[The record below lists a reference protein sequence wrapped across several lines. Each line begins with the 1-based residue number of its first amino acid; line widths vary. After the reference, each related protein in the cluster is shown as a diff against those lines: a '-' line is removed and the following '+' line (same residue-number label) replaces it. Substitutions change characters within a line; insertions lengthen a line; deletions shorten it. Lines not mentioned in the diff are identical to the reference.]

1 MCPRKVVLI
10 LAVGFFSFAAFIPH
24 SACTYRDFNLYWF
37 SCATSQY
44 PSQQHDVSIFHTMNI
59 PLWVCT
65 LKYTHFWMRFQLS
78 ALLILFLIGWEHQK
92 SPLDPEILLLTQS
105 LLYWGGGRRA
115 FIFFS
120 LVPTI
125 KLLKLFSTLQE
136 SYLMMI
142 LFLPFKLILFQYGTF
157 AVIII
162 LLLHV
167 IPSIMT
173 KNAVSWG
180 KGFAL
185 FFGGFGGGGFV

>member
-1 MCPRKVVLI
+1 MGLYSEIHPFLNEISTVRIADFVFDRLGTPKEPSRPRELAFNTITVVL
-10 LAVGFFSFAAFIPH
+10 
-24 SACTYRDFNLYWF
+24 
-37 SCATSQY
+37 
-44 PSQQHDVSIFHTMNI
+44 
-59 PLWVCT
+59 
-65 LKYTHFWMRFQLS
+65 
-78 ALLILFLIGWEHQK
+78 
-92 SPLDPEILLLTQS
+92 
-105 LLYWGGGRRA
+105 GGGRRA

-185 FFGGFGGGGFV
+185 FFGGFGGFFLFNFLYR

>member
-1 MCPRKVVLI
+1 
-10 LAVGFFSFAAFIPH
+10 
-24 SACTYRDFNLYWF
+24 
-37 SCATSQY
+37 
-44 PSQQHDVSIFHTMNI
+44 MNI

-65 LKYTHFWMRFQLS
+65 LKYNHFWTRFQHS
-78 ALLILFLIGWEHQK
+78 ALLILVLIGWEHQK
-92 SPLDPEILLLTQS
+92 SPLDPEVLLLTQS
-105 LLYWGGGRRA
+105 LLYWGGRRA
-115 FIFFS
+115 CIFFRV
-120 LVPTI
+120 VPTI

-173 KNAVSWG
+173 ENAVSWG

-185 FFGGFGGGGFV
+185 FFGGFEGFFCLIFSTARER